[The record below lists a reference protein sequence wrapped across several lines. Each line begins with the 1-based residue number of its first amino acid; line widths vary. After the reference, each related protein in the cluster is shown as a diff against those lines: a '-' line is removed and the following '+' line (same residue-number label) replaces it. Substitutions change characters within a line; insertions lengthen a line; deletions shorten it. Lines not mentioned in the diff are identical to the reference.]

1 MLEKFSPLGDEYLGK
16 IMEIYEEIKK
26 KAGIERI
33 GAENIEEFRKT
44 LREISLAEI
53 TREHGIKDKRQTT
66 YLKNLLFDFFLNP
79 IQKQRK
85 VLYFFYKYSRPPT
98 SIKAIHKMLGFGN
111 PYSCQRFV
119 STRILQD
126 MGLIEVQETKFP
138 KFRISKVNREL
149 FKKYWPN
156 IDDWVPK
163 EEKKISRDKVKK
175 GQHLERLFL
184 ILADKIREKGFTPA
198 IRDEIKKINRGD
210 FKERGWD
217 IKARVLTKLKRKVLT
232 METQKF
238 LKNLE
243 ITEQKLSLFI
253 YKFLFPDKIK
263 IYDLKKRF

>member
-33 GAENIEEFRKT
+33 RAENIEEFRKT
-44 LREISLAEI
+44 LKEISLAEI

-85 VLYFFYKYSRPPT
+85 VLYFLYRYSRPPT

-156 IDDWVPK
+156 IERWELK
-163 EEKKISRDKVKK
+163 EKKAIPEKRAKK
-175 GQHLERLFL
+175 GQQMEKFFL
-184 ILADKIREKGFTPA
+184 ILFEKIKEKGFTPE
-198 IRDEIKKINRGD
+198 IYDEIRRINRGD

-217 IKARVLTKLKRKVLT
+217 IKNRVLTKIKRRTLKMPIVKLV
-232 METQKF
+232 
-238 LKNLE
+238 LE
-243 ITEQKLSLFI
+243 IKKIIAGRDAQLFYLQLS
-253 YKFLFPDKIK
+253 KIMIK
-263 IYDLKKRF
+263 